1 MSNGWIVGLVGG
13 REESW
18 NHGWARSEESPCYR
32 WLRGRGHYITDT
44 SRLRG
49 GGGMSQVVGSWC
61 HHVTDR
67 PVEGIIQQVYGLE
80 GGDFLSQV
88 SDEWDKESPCH
99 GQERG
104 REKCNHVRWVN
115 ERCHRWLGVIQVIF
129 SQMRER
135 WGLWCNTLSLVWIFE
150 IAGLRCVHTC
160 FHFN

>member
-32 WLRGRGHYITDT
+32 WVRGRGHYITDT

-49 GGGMSQVVGSWC
+49 GGGN
-61 HHVTDR
+61 VTGGWELVSSCYRQASGRDHTT
-67 PVEGIIQQVYGLE
+67 GLWVR
-80 GGDFLSQV
+80 GRRFLV
-88 SDEWDKESPCH
+88 SGEWWVRKESPCH